1 MQFKQSNNQTIKQ
14 SNNQTIKQSNNQTIK
29 QSNNQTIKTERQ
41 KDRKTENK
49 KFLNLEV
56 LRIIG
61 CISIVFIHL
70 FSHQL
75 LDAVDKVEIY
85 AKLARL
91 NSSGRMAVEM
101 FFIISGLLFSI
112 KLDLNQSILDF
123 VKKKL
128 IRLYPVL
135 VFVVFASAIICALG
149 LIEFSIFDD
158 LLALFLL
165 NGTGLVL
172 RIVNTTGPFRYVS
185 AMLWTMLLFMYLL
198 KNFEKKYVD
207 LMIVL
212 LIFFSYTFIIHALN
226 GRMYGPVFTYYNFI
240 NIGML
245 RAFGGI
251 GLGYLIGEWYKIYS
265 EKIEHAMVSTKTKI
279 LITLSEF
286 ACLFFIVY
294 NLLLHDIK
302 FDNRIIFVIVF
313 AITIMLFI
321 SKKGFISKFLDN
333 KVFSKI
339 SKYTYSIYMTHLLTI
354 MALSGSL
361 WKNCQT
367 FVYEHPVSNIATTLL
382 LVTTFGIFTYHVIE
396 VPSAK
401 FLRKK
406 FLKKV

>member
-1 MQFKQSNNQTIKQ
+1 MNFTKQSNNQTIKQ
-14 SNNQTIKQSNNQTIK
+14 SNNQTIKQS
-29 QSNNQTIKTERQ
+29 RQ

-49 KFLNLEV
+49 KFFNLEI

-70 FSHQL
+70 FSNQL

-123 VKKKL
+123 IKKKL

-149 LIEFSIFDD
+149 LIEFSIFDN

-172 RIVNTTGPFRYVS
+172 KIVNTTIMFWYVS

-339 SKYTYSIYMTHLLTI
+339 SRYTYSIYMVHLLVFETI
-354 MALSGSL
+354 NGSL
-361 WKNCQT
+361 WEKRPD
-367 FVYEHPVSNIATTLL
+367 FLYSHPVLNLVIALTCVALL
-382 LVTTFGIFTYHVIE
+382 GIFVHHVIE

-406 FLKKV
+406 FLKNV

>member
-1 MQFKQSNNQTIKQ
+1 MEI
-14 SNNQTIKQSNNQTIK
+14 
-29 QSNNQTIKTERQ
+29 
-41 KDRKTENK
+41 
-49 KFLNLEV
+49 

-75 LDAVDKVEIY
+75 LDSVNKVEIY
-85 AKLARL
+85 AKLATL

-112 KLDLNQSILDF
+112 KLDLKQPIFDF

-135 VFVVFASAIICALG
+135 VFVVSASAIIGALG
-149 LIEFSIFDD
+149 LIKFSIFDN

-172 RIVNTTGPFRYVS
+172 KIVNTTIMFWYVS

-207 LMIVL
+207 LLIVL
-212 LIFFSYTFIIHALN
+212 LIFFSYTFVIHALN

-251 GLGYLIGEWYKIYS
+251 GLGYLIGEWYKIYY

-279 LITLSEF
+279 LITLAEF
-286 ACLFFIVY
+286 ACLFFIIY
-294 NLLLHDIK
+294 NLLLHNIK

-321 SKKGFISKFLDN
+321 SKKGSISKFLDN
-333 KVFSKI
+333 KIFSKV
-339 SKYTYSIYMTHLLTI
+339 SRYTYSIYMVHLLVFDTI
-354 MALSGSL
+354 KGSL
-361 WKNCQT
+361 WKKQPD
-367 FVYEHPVSNIATTLL
+367 FLYSHPVLNLVIALTCVALL
-382 LVTTFGIFTYHVIE
+382 GIFVHHVVE

-406 FLKKV
+406 FLKNV

>member
-1 MQFKQSNNQTIKQ
+1 M
-14 SNNQTIKQSNNQTIK
+14 
-29 QSNNQTIKTERQ
+29 
-41 KDRKTENK
+41 
-49 KFLNLEV
+49 EV

-85 AKLARL
+85 AKLATL

-135 VFVVFASAIICALG
+135 VFVVFASAIIGTLG
-149 LIEFSIFDD
+149 LIEFSIFDN

-172 RIVNTTGPFRYVS
+172 KIVNTTIMFWYVS

-251 GLGYLIGEWYKIYS
+251 GLGHLIGEWYKVYS

-279 LITLSEF
+279 LITLAEF
-286 ACLFFIVY
+286 ACLFFIIY
-294 NLLLHDIK
+294 NLLLHNIK
-302 FDNRIIFVIVF
+302 FNNRIIFVIVF
-313 AITIMLFI
+313 AITIMLFF

-333 KVFSKI
+333 KIFSKI
-339 SKYTYSIYMTHLLTI
+339 SKYTYSIYMVHLLVFETI
-354 MALSGSL
+354 NGSL
-361 WKNCQT
+361 WKKQPD
-367 FVYEHPVSNIATTLL
+367 FLYSHPVLNLVIALTCVVLL
-382 LVTTFGIFTYHVIE
+382 GIFVHHAIE

-406 FLKKV
+406 FLKNV

>member
-1 MQFKQSNNQTIKQ
+1 MCSMNFTKQSNNQTIKPWHR
-14 SNNQTIKQSNNQTIK
+14 NQKLEN
-29 QSNNQTIKTERQ
+29 
-41 KDRKTENK
+41 RK
-49 KFLNLEV
+49 FFNLEI
-56 LRIIG
+56 LRIVG

-70 FSHQL
+70 FSNQL
-75 LDAVDKVEIY
+75 LDSVNKVEIY
-85 AKLARL
+85 AKLATL

-112 KLDLNQSILDF
+112 KLDLKQPIFDF

-135 VFVVFASAIICALG
+135 VFVVSASAIIGALG
-149 LIEFSIFDD
+149 LIKFSIFDN

-172 RIVNTTGPFRYVS
+172 KIVNTTIMFWYVS

-207 LMIVL
+207 LLIVL
-212 LIFFSYTFIIHALN
+212 LIFFSYTFVIHALN

-286 ACLFFIVY
+286 ACLFFIIY

-321 SKKGFISKFLDN
+321 SKKGFVSEFFDN
-333 KVFSKI
+333 KVFLKVSR
-339 SKYTYSIYMTHLLTI
+339 YTYSIYMVHLLVFDTI
-354 MALSGSL
+354 KGSL
-361 WKNCQT
+361 WKKQPD
-367 FVYEHPVSNIATTLL
+367 FLYSHPVLNLVIALICVALL
-382 LVTTFGIFTYHVIE
+382 GIFVHHVVE

-406 FLKKV
+406 FLKNV

>member
-1 MQFKQSNNQTIKQ
+1 MNFTKQSNNQTIKQ
-14 SNNQTIKQSNNQTIK
+14 SNNQTIKQSNNQ
-29 QSNNQTIKTERQ
+29 
-41 KDRKTENK
+41 DRKTENK

-61 CISIVFIHL
+61 CISIVFVHL

-75 LDAVDKVEIY
+75 LDAADKVEIY
-85 AKLARL
+85 AKLATL

-149 LIEFSIFDD
+149 LIGFSIFDN

-172 RIVNTTGPFRYVS
+172 EVTDTTVMAWYVS

-207 LMIVL
+207 LLIVL

-226 GRMYGPVFTYYNFI
+226 GRMYYHTLTYHGFI

-251 GLGYLIGEWYKIYS
+251 GLGYLIGEWYKVYS
-265 EKIEHAMVSTKTKI
+265 EKIERATVSAKTKI
-279 LITLSEF
+279 LITLAEF
-286 ACLFFIVY
+286 TFLFFIIY

-302 FDNRIIFVIVF
+302 FNNRIIFVIVF

-321 SKKGFISKFLDN
+321 SKKGFVSKFLEN
-333 KVFSKI
+333 KIFSKV
-339 SKYTYSIYMTHLLTI
+339 SRYTYSIYMVHLLVFETI
-354 MALSGSL
+354 NGSL
-361 WKNCQT
+361 WKKQPD
-367 FVYEHPVSNIATTLL
+367 FLYSHPVLNLVIALTCVVLL
-382 LVTTFGIFTYHVIE
+382 GILVHHVIE

-406 FLKKV
+406 FLRNV